1 MRIFLFLFIFL
12 ASPALAFDAEGLADR
27 IQRAGNLA
35 PLFETL
41 DTKALAAEA
50 GGDTRLAAALAAVRD
65 KLQSD
70 GITGAAFAPKAAG
83 QTLRLN
89 FTNGS
94 INYLTL
100 AETDGGALAGWYD
113 YALGVHLHELVT
125 ALAGLDAGQAG
136 EFLKRLGRAPGQL
149 MDQVPTNDP
158 RARLV
163 LAACAG
169 LPCYTAVLSRQQ
181 PMEPVRASLWRYEQ
195 AVLLERRETAR
206 QAMAGLGNELGED
219 PGLAWL
225 QAATLMG
232 EGDYHGA
239 LARAEK
245 GLERAPDY
253 RPLYGLAAQSAVM
266 AEQYDRATR
275 WFRRLEE
282 KFGQRIDWQAMQR
295 QARWRDYLESDSFR
309 KWQDE

>member
-1 MRIFLFLFIFL
+1 MRISFIFL
-12 ASPALAFDAEGLADR
+12 VFLAAPVLAFDAEYLAER
-27 IQRAGNLA
+27 IESAGTLE
-35 PLFETL
+35 PLFEQL
-41 DTKALAAEA
+41 DTEALAVEA
-50 GGDTRLAAALAAVRD
+50 GGGARLAGALAAVRD
-65 KLQSD
+65 KVQGD
-70 GITGAAFAPKAAG
+70 GITDAAFASEAAG

-94 INYLTL
+94 INYLAL
-100 AETDGGALAGWYD
+100 ATDDSGALAGWYD
-113 YALGVHLHELVT
+113 YALGVHLHELVA
-125 ALAGLDAGQAG
+125 ALAGSGADQAG
-136 EFLKRLGRAPGQL
+136 EFLKRLGRAPGEL
-149 MDQVPTNDP
+149 MDAVPADGP

-181 PMEPVRASLWRYEQ
+181 TMEPVRASLWRYER
-195 AVLLERRETAR
+195 AVLLGRTGETR
-206 QAMAGLGNELGED
+206 QAMAALGNELGED

-232 EGDYHGA
+232 EGDYDAA
-239 LARAEK
+239 LAQAEE

-266 AEQYDRATR
+266 VEQYDRATR

-282 KFGQRIDWQAMQR
+282 QFGQRIDWQALGR
-295 QARWRDYLESDSFR
+295 QPGWRDYLESDSFR
-309 KWQDE
+309 KWQDK